1 MTTAG
6 SQSATQIQ
14 TTSGQAQTRIQH
26 GFTFL
31 PEPAIAGRKEMQ
43 EVDDGRRTTGGT
55 RKCSAVQCSATVG
68 VHTYCTDTIIQ

>member
-14 TTSGQAQTRIQH
+14 TTSVQTQTRIQH

-31 PEPAIAGRKEMQ
+31 SEPASAGRKEMQ
-43 EVDDGRRTTGGT
+43 EVDDGRRTAGGT
-55 RKCSAVQCSATVG
+55 RKCSAVQCSAAQRSVCIHTVQ
-68 VHTYCTDTIIQ
+68 IR